1 MTSAN
6 QDNNNKVSR
15 LLVVCQVLDG
25 LNAVF
30 GKGAA
35 ALVVLMMLVQS
46 LIIVF
51 RTVFNLGNLASQDAV
66 LYMHA
71 ALIMLCLAWAWREEG
86 HVRVDVFYHRFSLL
100 TQNWINCIG
109 NVLFLLPFA
118 VFIFLSS
125 WDYAIDSWLNREAS
139 GDAGGLDR
147 IYWLKALIPLA
158 GALLFLQG
166 LSDTMRKLIA
176 ISFREDTP

>member
-15 LLVVCQVLDG
+15 LLAVCQVLDA

-166 LSDTMRKLIA
+166 LSDTLRKLIA